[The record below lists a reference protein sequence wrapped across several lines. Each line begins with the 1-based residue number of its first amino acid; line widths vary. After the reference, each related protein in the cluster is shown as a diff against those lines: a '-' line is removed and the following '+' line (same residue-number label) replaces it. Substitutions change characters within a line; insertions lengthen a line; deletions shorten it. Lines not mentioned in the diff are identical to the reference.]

1 VTTTFGTA
9 EEQLNRLVQDRRLSV
24 EKRVALADIRG
35 RFRCMKRALPSFIEV
50 ARRMSDA
57 LSAGRAEEAENIAAA
72 LARYRGLF
80 GEDLTAARDELA
92 V

>member
-9 EEQLNRLVQDRRLSV
+9 EEQLNRLVQDRRLRV

-35 RFRCMKRALPSFIEV
+35 RFGCMKRALPSFIEV
-50 ARRMSDA
+50 GRRMSET
-57 LSAGRAEEAENIAAA
+57 LSAGRAEEAENITAEF
-72 LARYRGLF
+72 ARNHGLF
-80 GEDLTAARDELA
+80 GEDLTAVRDELA